1 MLGVRD
7 TRRVA
12 WRRRHA
18 SQHYVGYVTVTDDCV
33 RLAGT
38 EHHTGIDVA
47 LSIPYGAIR
56 KIRLADDP
64 RDDVVGERSVILE
77 LREDDSILVRP
88 ICVGPLNLDVFAR
101 KLRPA

>member
-12 WRRRHA
+12 WRRQHA
-18 SQHYVGYVTVTDDCV
+18 PQHYVGYVTVTDKDV

-47 LSIPYGAIR
+47 LSIPNAAIR
-56 KIRLADDP
+56 KVRVGHGTAEE
-64 RDDVVGERSVILE
+64 VVGEQSVVLE
-77 LREDDSILVRP
+77 LCEDAPILVRP
-88 ICVGPLNLDVFAR
+88 LYAGPLDLDAFAR
-101 KLRPA
+101 KFSPA

>member
-1 MLGVRD
+1 MLGIRD

-18 SQHYVGYVTVTDDCV
+18 PQHYVGYVTVTDDDV

-47 LSIPYGAIR
+47 LSIPYRAIQEVR
-56 KIRLADDP
+56 VGDDADE
-64 RDDVVGERSVILE
+64 VVGERSVVLE
-77 LREDDSILVRP
+77 LRDDAPILVRP
-88 ICVGPLNLDVFAR
+88 LCTGSLDLDGFAR